1 MRASYFTVEKGRHS
15 LCGAHLL
22 RELQAL
28 IDQGRQWAKDMHEY
42 LMEAYRATRHGP
54 IPTDQ
59 QAHWRIRYQQIC
71 QQADQ
76 E

>member
-1 MRASYFTVEKGRHS
+1 MRLSYFKVGKGRHS

-22 RELQAL
+22 RELQAR

-42 LMEAYRATRHGP
+42 LMQAYQTSRHGP

-59 QAHWRIRYQQIC
+59 QVHWRI
-71 QQADQ
+71 
-76 E
+76 